1 VLGPQD
7 VGHRVV
13 VRRIVGIRDNRPLYS
28 DLLGVL
34 TVFDDDSLTVATS
47 KGEVRVPIAT
57 VVAGKRVPPP
67 PTRPQRTPPPG
78 R

>member
-1 VLGPQD
+1 MRLSGTD

-13 VRRIVGIRDNRPLYS
+13 VRRRVPGGLS

-34 TVFDDDSLTVATS
+34 SSWTTDGLTVETVVGPVA
-47 KGEVRVPIAT
+47 VPAGD
-57 VVAGKRVPPP
+57 VVAGKRVPA
-67 PTRPQRTPPPG
+67 RPAR